1 MDVNWVAILLTAL
14 FSSAFTLMIG
24 GVLAWRIFLPALE
37 RHVDRKADDTA
48 LRMEQL
54 LRQRIAQGF
63 AETIDALREIL
74 MGRAGQVARS
84 TADIFGDSVRR
95 VLDRLGTPPPRNSY
109 PDEDGPA

>member
-1 MDVNWVAILLTAL
+1 MFPNRGGGRSGARGA
-14 FSSAFTLMIG
+14 

-63 AETIDALREIL
+63 SETIDALREIL
-74 MGRAGQVARS
+74 LGRAGQVARS

-95 VLDRLGTPPPRNSY
+95 EFALHTGGGRLRVPCR
-109 PDEDGPA
+109 

>member
-1 MDVNWVAILLTAL
+1 MDVNWFAILITAL
-14 FSSAFTLMIG
+14 LSSAFTLIIG
-24 GVLAWRIFLPALE
+24 GLLAWRIFLPALE
-37 RHVDRKADDTA
+37 RHVDRKADETA

-95 VLDRLGTPPPRNSY
+95 VLDRLGTPPRASSSQDDDNLT
-109 PDEDGPA
+109 